1 MMSQFFPV
9 KTWGSAWDHI
19 LPRIK
24 PLERGVVLQRT
35 LSSDDQQ
42 QYFLYI
48 PQRGGARA
56 KVFVSVHGISRNAIE
71 HAERFSVF
79 AETYGVVVVAP
90 YFPEDRYPDYQRL
103 GRKGE
108 RADKV
113 LDSIVGEVARLT
125 GADTRKLYLFG
136 YSGGAQFVHRY
147 MLAYPQRVA
156 RVVLGAPGW
165 YTFPD
170 ATQAFPKGIRVT
182 QGLTDIEF
190 RPEQFL
196 QVPVCVLVGENDDQ
210 RDNELNQSPRIDT
223 LQGKTRIERG
233 RRWVEAMTSQAKVH
247 GLQTPYHFE
256 LLPDSSHSFSVSMRR
271 GAMGMKTFDFL
282 FSDMEIT
289 VGKLHQ

>member
-9 KTWGSAWDHI
+9 ETWGAAWGHI
-19 LPRIK
+19 LPRMK

-35 LSSDDQQ
+35 SLHDNRQ

-48 PQRGGARA
+48 PQRGGAQA
-56 KVFVSVHGISRNAIE
+56 KIFISVHGISRNAVE
-71 HAERFSVF
+71 HAQRFSAF
-79 AETYGVVVVAP
+79 AETYGVVMIAP
-90 YFPEDRYPDYQRL
+90 YFPESDYPDYQRL
-103 GRKGE
+103 GRKGK

-113 LDSIVGEVARLT
+113 LDTIVEEVSRLT
-125 GADTRKLYLFG
+125 GADSSKLYLFG

-170 ATQAFPKGIRVT
+170 ATQSFPKGIKVSRDFA
-182 QGLTDIEF
+182 DIEF
-190 RPEQFL
+190 RPTQFL
-196 QVPVCVLVGENDDQ
+196 QVPACVLVGENDDQ
-210 RDNELNQSPRIDT
+210 RDNELNQSPRIDG

-233 RRWVEAMTSQAKVH
+233 RRWIRAMTSQARQH
-247 GLQTPYHFE
+247 GLLTPYHFE
-256 LLPDSSHSFSVSMRR
+256 LLPGSSHSFSMSMQR
-271 GAMGMKTFDFL
+271 GAMGVKAFDFL
-282 FSDMEIT
+282 FSDAGIA

>member
-1 MMSQFFPV
+1 MMSQFFPIE
-9 KTWGSAWDHI
+9 TWGSAWNYI

-35 LSSDDQQ
+35 LRHDDRQ

-48 PQRGGARA
+48 PQRIETRARI
-56 KVFVSVHGISRNAIE
+56 FISVHGISRNAAE
-71 HAERFSVF
+71 HAQRFSAF
-79 AETYGVVVVAP
+79 AETYGVVMIAP
-90 YFPEDRYPDYQRL
+90 YFPENDYPDYQRL
-103 GRKGE
+103 GRKGK

-113 LDSIVGEVARLT
+113 LDTIVEEVSHLT
-125 GADTRKLYLFG
+125 GADSSKLYLFG

-156 RVVLGAPGW
+156 KAVLGAPGW

-170 ATQAFPKGIRVT
+170 ATQSFPKGIKVSRS
-182 QGLTDIEF
+182 LTDIEF
-190 RPEQFL
+190 KPPQFL

-233 RRWVEAMTSQAKVH
+233 RRWIQAMTSQARKH
-247 GLQTPYHFE
+247 GLLTPYHFE
-256 LLPDSSHSFSVSMRR
+256 LLPGSSHSFSMSMRR
-271 GAMGMKTFDFL
+271 GSMGVKAFDFL
-282 FSDMEIT
+282 FSDAAVTI
-289 VGKLHQ
+289 GKLHQ